1 MSAAQ
6 LYRPEAVFFDLD
18 GTLIDTAPD
27 FFRVMNMQ
35 RGQRG
40 LPAMA
45 YEAVRKTVSDG
56 ARAMVKL
63 SFTMEETDA
72 EFELLR
78 QELLD
83 LYLRHIAVD
92 SRLFE
97 GYEALLSLLE
107 SQGVSWGVVTNK
119 PRLYSEALLQA
130 LGLNSRMAA
139 LVCPDD
145 VSRTKPD
152 PEPML
157 LASRLADCDP
167 QRCWYVGD
175 HIRDIQAG
183 ANAGMLTIAAA
194 YGYLDEPESALAWN
208 ADHVAHSVEDI
219 AALLKQVL

>member
-1 MSAAQ
+1 MTDTR

-35 RGQRG
+35 RSQRG
-40 LPAMA
+40 MPDMA

-63 SFTMEETDA
+63 SFAMEETDA
-72 EFELLR
+72 DFEPLR

-92 SRLFE
+92 SRLFAGFETLLTLME
-97 GYEALLSLLE
+97 G
-107 SQGVSWGVVTNK
+107 QGIHWGVITNK
-119 PRLYSEALLQA
+119 PRLYSEALLEA
-130 LGLNSRMAA
+130 LGLSSRMAA

-167 QRCWYVGD
+167 QKCWYVGD

-194 YGYLDEPESALAWN
+194 YGYLDEPEAALAWN
-208 ADHVAHSVEDI
+208 ADHVAHSVEDV